1 VPDLRLE
8 PLTDAVRDDLDAL
21 LHDPLVLRFT
31 RFPDPL
37 PPDYVSVVLDRYRT
51 DETREGFVAR
61 DGAGAFVG
69 VCMAVGLDREAEEC
83 ELGYMVAPSARG
95 RGVAIEML
103 RQLTRY
109 ALDDLRLQRVTLH
122 IGADNP
128 ASERVAERNGYTRE
142 GLLRSAYVK
151 PGVRSDTSIWS
162 KLASD
167 PVS

>member
-1 VPDLRLE
+1 MLRL
-8 PLTDAVRDDLDAL
+8 LTAHA
-21 LHDPLVLRFT
+21 F
-31 RFPDPL
+31 
-37 PPDYVSVVLDRYRT
+37 
-51 DETREGFVAR
+51 DE
-61 DGAGAFVG
+61 
-69 VCMAVGLDREAEEC
+69 
-83 ELGYMVAPSARG
+83 
-95 RGVAIEML
+95 
-103 RQLTRY
+103 
-109 ALDDLRLQRVTLH
+109 LRLQRVTLH